1 MPATR
6 TRDVPAHAAA
16 PPPVDTWT
24 DPLER
29 KARRDARP
37 SAGSAGE
44 AVVGPDADGAD
55 AAAGPQP
62 VSRPAPPRTAWALI
76 RRALRRHLGA
86 VIPGFLLMA
95 LWQTCEAVVPIAIG
109 VIVDRAVV
117 PMDRLALLIS
127 MLGLLAL
134 FTVLSFSYRFG
145 SRCMHFSL
153 LREAHALRVEVARH
167 ALLTRGALSGRR
179 PGEVLSLST
188 ADADVAATIF
198 RQLAVGGSAV
208 VGLAGAS
215 LYLLWTD
222 VLVGLVVIVGVPLT
236 LLAIAGPSKLI
247 SRSSG
252 VQQAAIAEAGAVA
265 GDTMGGLRILKA
277 IGGERWASARYHG
290 TSREAAHAGVR
301 TADLSGRVTG
311 LGTLA
316 VAIILA
322 GVLLLA
328 GWRVTSGDL
337 SVGQLVSI
345 VGVAAFFSEPV
356 QALTMT
362 VAVFARSHGA
372 AQRLADYLS
381 TGEVEAVG
389 APAPTSSA
397 LEIRGLPLDAADAEA
412 PRTLDLAVPPAGLVV
427 IDAAQPAVATRV
439 ADALAG
445 HDGAGHVLLGG
456 ADRARA
462 PRPIAPRMVLSP
474 HAADLFEGTI
484 RSNITL
490 THGLE
495 ADAPRAVSS
504 AVVPGTFSATA
515 PEISPAVL
523 AASATDEVLEAVGT
537 GLDHAVREAGSN
549 ISGGQRQR
557 IALARALHADP
568 DVLVLEDPTS
578 AVDSVTEWTIAR
590 GVQALRAERATLVL
604 TASPA
609 FRALADR
616 IVEIPE
622 DAAPTQI
629 ASVQR

>member
-29 KARRDARP
+29 KARRGARP

-44 AVVGPDADGAD
+44 AAVGPGGADGTD
-55 AAAGPQP
+55 ATAGPRP
-62 VSRPAPPRTAWALI
+62 ASRPAPPRTAWALI

-95 LWQTCEAVVPIAIG
+95 LWQTCEAIVPIAIG

-134 FTVLSFSYRFG
+134 FAVLSFSYRFG

-222 VLVGLVVIVGVPLT
+222 MLVGLVVIVGVPLT
-236 LLAIAGPSKLI
+236 LLAIAGPSRLI

-252 VQQAAIAEAGAVA
+252 VQQAAIAEASAAA

-290 TSREAAHAGVR
+290 TSREAARAGVR

-397 LEIRGLPLDAADAEA
+397 LEIRRLPLDAANAEA

-427 IDAAQPAVATRV
+427 IDAAQPGVATRL

-456 ADRARA
+456 ADRTRA

-490 THGLE
+490 THDIDE
-495 ADAPRAVSS
+495 ASS
-504 AVVPGTFSATA
+504 AIA

-537 GLDHAVREAGSN
+537 GLDHEVREAGSN
-549 ISGGQRQR
+549 LSGGQRQR

-609 FRALADR
+609 FRALADLV
-616 IVEIPE
+616 VEIPE
-622 DAAPTQI
+622 NAEPTLVR
-629 ASVQR
+629 SVQR

>member
-29 KARRDARP
+29 KARRGAR
-37 SAGSAGE
+37 SSGGSVGE
-44 AVVGPDADGAD
+44 AAVGPVAVGPDGDGTEST
-55 AAAGPQP
+55 AGPQSA
-62 VSRPAPPRTAWALI
+62 SRPAPPRTTWALI

-86 VIPGFLLMA
+86 VVPGFLLMA
-95 LWQTCEAVVPIAIG
+95 LWQTCEAIVPIAIG

-134 FTVLSFSYRFG
+134 FAVLSFSYRFG

-252 VQQAAIAEAGAVA
+252 VQQAAIAEASAAA

-290 TSREAAHAGVR
+290 TSREAARAGVR

-322 GVLLLA
+322 GVLILA

-427 IDAAQPAVATRV
+427 IDAAQPGVATRL

-490 THGLE
+490 THGLDE
-495 ADAPRAVSS
+495 ASS
-504 AVVPGTFSATA
+504 AIA

-537 GLDHAVREAGSN
+537 GLDHEVREAGSN
-549 ISGGQRQR
+549 LSGGQRQR

-590 GVQALRAERATLVL
+590 GVQALRVERSTLVL

-609 FRALADR
+609 FRALADLV
-616 IVEIPE
+616 VEIPE
-622 DAAPTQI
+622 DAEPALVR
-629 ASVQR
+629 SVQ

>member
-29 KARRDARP
+29 KARRGARA
-37 SAGSAGE
+37 SGGSAG
-44 AVVGPDADGAD
+44 AAAVGPDGADGGD
-55 AAAGPQP
+55 GTCAAAAQGPAY
-62 VSRPAPPRTAWALI
+62 RPAPPRTAWALI

-95 LWQTCEAVVPIAIG
+95 LWQTCEAIVPIAIG

-127 MLGLLAL
+127 MLALLAL
-134 FTVLSFSYRFG
+134 FAVLSFSYRFG

-167 ALLTRGALSGRR
+167 ALLMRGALSGRR

-236 LLAIAGPSKLI
+236 LLVIAGPSRLI

-252 VQQAAIAEAGAVA
+252 VQQAAIAEASAAA

-290 TSREAAHAGVR
+290 TSREAARAGVR

-311 LGTLA
+311 LGTLS

-362 VAVFARSHGA
+362 VTVFARSHGA

-381 TGEVEAVG
+381 TGEVEAVDS
-389 APAPTSSA
+389 PAPTSSA

-412 PRTLDLAVPPAGLVV
+412 PRTLDLAVPPAGLVI
-427 IDAAQPAVATRV
+427 IDAAQPSVATRL

-445 HDGAGHVLLGG
+445 HDSTGHVLLGG
-456 ADRARA
+456 TDRSRA
-462 PRPIAPRMVLSP
+462 SRPVAPRMVLSP

-490 THGLE
+490 THDLDE
-495 ADAPRAVSS
+495 ASS
-504 AVVPGTFSATA
+504 AIA

-537 GLDHAVREAGSN
+537 GLDHEVREAGSN
-549 ISGGQRQR
+549 LSGGQRQR

-590 GVQALRAERATLVL
+590 GVQALRAERSTLVL

-609 FRALADR
+609 FRALADLV
-616 IVEIPE
+616 VEIPE
-622 DAAPTQI
+622 DAEPTLVR
-629 ASVQR
+629 SVQR

>member
-29 KARRDARP
+29 KARRGARF

-44 AVVGPDADGAD
+44 AAVGPGGADGTD
-55 AAAGPQP
+55 ATAGPQP
-62 VSRPAPPRTAWALI
+62 ASRPAPPRTAWALI

-86 VIPGFLLMA
+86 VVPGFLLMA
-95 LWQTCEAVVPIAIG
+95 LWQTCEAIVPIAIG

-134 FTVLSFSYRFG
+134 FAVLSFSYRFG

-222 VLVGLVVIVGVPLT
+222 MLVGIVVIVGVPLT

-252 VQQAAIAEAGAVA
+252 VQQAAIAEASAAA

-290 TSREAAHAGVR
+290 TSREAARAGVR

-381 TGEVEAVG
+381 TGEVEAAG
-389 APAPTSSA
+389 SPAPTSAA

-412 PRTLDLAVPPAGLVV
+412 PRTLDLAVPSSGLVV
-427 IDAAQPAVATRV
+427 IDAAQPGVATRL

-456 ADRARA
+456 ADRTRA

-490 THGLE
+490 THDL
-495 ADAPRAVSS
+495 DAVASRAVSPEAPS
-504 AVVPGTFSATA
+504 IA
-515 PEISPAVL
+515 PEISPKISPAVL

-537 GLDHAVREAGSN
+537 GLDHEVREAGSN
-549 ISGGQRQR
+549 LSGGQRQR

-590 GVQALRAERATLVL
+590 GVQALRADRATLVL

-609 FRALADR
+609 FRALADLV
-616 IVEIPE
+616 VEIPE
-622 DAAPTQI
+622 DAEPTLVR
-629 ASVQR
+629 SVQR

>member
-6 TRDVPAHAAA
+6 TLDAPARPAA
-16 PPPVDTWT
+16 PPPVDAWT

-29 KARRDARP
+29 GTGSRDAATP
-37 SAGSAGE
+37 
-44 AVVGPDADGAD
+44 
-55 AAAGPQP
+55 
-62 VSRPAPPRTAWALI
+62 RPAPPRTAWALI

-127 MLGLLAL
+127 MLALLAL

-198 RQLAVGGSAV
+198 RQLALGGSAV
-208 VGLAGAS
+208 VGLVGAS
-215 LYLLWTD
+215 LYLLFTD
-222 VLVGLVVIVGVPLT
+222 LLVGLVVIVGVPLT
-236 LLAIAGPSKLI
+236 LLAIAGPSRLI

-252 VQQAAIAEAGAVA
+252 VQQAAIAEASAAA

-290 TSREAAHAGVR
+290 TSREAARAGVR

-372 AQRLADYLS
+372 AQRLTDYLA
-381 TGEVEAVG
+381 TGE
-389 APAPTSSA
+389 APTSGSRAPADSA
-397 LEIRGLPLDAADAEA
+397 LEIRALPLDPADVDATVVDPAAVDASVVDPAVADLPGIARADARE
-412 PRTLDLAVPPAGLVV
+412 PRTLDLAVPPRGLVV
-427 IDAAQPAVATRV
+427 IDAAQPSVASRV
-439 ADALAG
+439 VDALAG
-445 HDGAGHVLLGG
+445 HDDGGHVLLGG
-456 ADRARA
+456 TDRART
-462 PRPIAPRMVLSP
+462 PRPVAPRMVLAP

-484 RSNITL
+484 GSNITL

-495 ADAPRAVSS
+495 ADAPGGV
-504 AVVPGTFSATA
+504 
-515 PEISPAVL
+515 SPAVL

-537 GLDHAVREAGSN
+537 GLDHEVREAGSN
-549 ISGGQRQR
+549 LSGGQRQR

-590 GVQALRAERATLVL
+590 GVRDLRAERATLVL

-609 FRALADR
+609 FRALADLV
-616 IVEIPE
+616 VEIPE